1 MPKVGER
8 EKKKKKHVI
17 DLSFLCSSSKLYDF
31 LYQYQ
36 LSLKCCQKCS
46 LFLPMDSE
54 NRNKKC
60 DFLRYISYQSRN
72 AFELD
77 ILSYYNEFEIPS
89 RIF

>member
-1 MPKVGER
+1 MHQNVSLKYYKAAFMCIRFILGQMPKDGER
-8 EKKKKKHVI
+8 EGGKKKHVI

-46 LFLPMDSE
+46 LFLPMHPE

-60 DFLRYISYQSRN
+60 DF
-72 AFELD
+72 
-77 ILSYYNEFEIPS
+77 
-89 RIF
+89 